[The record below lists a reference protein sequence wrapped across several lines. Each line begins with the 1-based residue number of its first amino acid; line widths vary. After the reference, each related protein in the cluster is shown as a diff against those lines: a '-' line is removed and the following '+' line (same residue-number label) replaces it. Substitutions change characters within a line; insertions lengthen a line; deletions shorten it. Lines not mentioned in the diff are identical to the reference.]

1 MNTHSSMGS
10 ETKGQAPARV
20 SDVLIALFDAGDPDD
35 RVTIADLIG
44 ALHER
49 AMGIGILLFALPN
62 ALPLPGIPGVSAV
75 LGAPLILLALQ
86 LAVGR
91 RDPWLPKSMLGKSL
105 RRGDFARLFHRILP
119 GLLWLERAFKP
130 RMRRFT
136 VYGADRVVAF
146 AIAVL
151 GAILALPIIF
161 GNLLPAWAI
170 ILLAL
175 GLIEEDGLAVL
186 IGSVV
191 GVLAV
196 AWNLFLVLGGV
207 VLVETLIKAWF

>member
-1 MNTHSSMGS
+1 MKSSNFTGT
-10 ETKGQAPARV
+10 EAPARV
-20 SDVLIALFDAGDPDD
+20 SDVLIALFNSGDPDD
-35 RVTIADLIG
+35 RVTVADLIG

-49 AMGIGILLFALPN
+49 AAGIGILLFAVPN
-62 ALPLPGIPGVSAV
+62 AVPLPGIPGVSAV

-86 LAVGR
+86 LALGR
-91 RDPWLPKSMLGKSL
+91 RDPWLPQWMLKQSL
-105 RRGDFARLFHRILP
+105 RRGDYARFFYKFLP

-130 RMRRFT
+130 RLRQFT
-136 VYGADRVVAF
+136 AYGADRIVAF

-175 GLIEEDGLAVL
+175 GLIEEDGVAVL

-207 VLVETLIKAWF
+207 VLVETLIKTWF

>member
-1 MNTHSSMGS
+1 MNTKST
-10 ETKGQAPARV
+10 ENQAQGPAAARV
-20 SDVLIALFDAGDPDD
+20 SDVLIALFDAGNPDD

-91 RDPWLPKSMLGKSL
+91 RDPWLPQSMLRKSL

-136 VYGADRVVAF
+136 AYGADRVVAF
-146 AIAVL
+146 AIAIL

-207 VLVETLIKAWF
+207 VLVETLIKTWF

>member
-91 RDPWLPKSMLGKSL
+91 RDPWLPKSMLSKSL

-119 GLLWLERAFKP
+119 GLLWLARRLDKRLADERSAG
-130 RMRRFT
+130 RR
-136 VYGADRVVAF
+136 
-146 AIAVL
+146 
-151 GAILALPIIF
+151 
-161 GNLLPAWAI
+161 
-170 ILLAL
+170 
-175 GLIEEDGLAVL
+175 
-186 IGSVV
+186 
-191 GVLAV
+191 
-196 AWNLFLVLGGV
+196 
-207 VLVETLIKAWF
+207 

>member
-1 MNTHSSMGS
+1 MKSSNSAGV
-10 ETKGQAPARV
+10 KAPARV
-20 SDVLIALFDAGDPDD
+20 SDVLIALFNSGDPDD
-35 RVTIADLIG
+35 RVTVADLIG

-49 AMGIGILLFALPN
+49 AVGIGILLFAVPN
-62 ALPLPGIPGVSAV
+62 AVPLPGIPGVSAV

-86 LAVGR
+86 LALGR
-91 RDPWLPKSMLGKSL
+91 RDPWLPQWMLKQSL
-105 RRGDFARLFHRILP
+105 RRGDYARFFHKFLP

-130 RMRRFT
+130 RLRQFT
-136 VYGADRVVAF
+136 AYGADRVVAF
-146 AIAVL
+146 AIAIL

-175 GLIEEDGLAVL
+175 GLIEEDGVAVI

-196 AWNLFLVLGGV
+196 AWNLFLILGGV
-207 VLVETLIKAWF
+207 VLVETLIKTWF